1 MMTLLLVTY
10 PAGKDYMGWVR
21 SLVER
26 GYAACVNIIPVR
38 SIYFWEESIQ
48 TDEEVLLLIKSD
60 RSLAARLKDVIA
72 AEHPYE
78 VPEIV
83 ELNPVD
89 VNKPYLEWVSGAT
102 VGRRV

>member
-1 MMTLLLVTY
+1 MAIVLVTY
-10 PAGKDYMGWVR
+10 PANKDYMGWGR

-38 SIYFWEESIQ
+38 SIYFWRESVQ

-60 RSLAARLKDVIA
+60 KSLAGKLKDVIA
-72 AEHPYE
+72 SEHPYE

-89 VNKPYLEWVSGAT
+89 VNKPYLDWVSGST